1 MKKLMAI
8 SLAVCLTF
16 AMTAC
21 GETSEDSNKKE
32 SKASASMQEDVSK
45 TDVEEEIASSAEES
59 KAEVESENSEPTAE
73 SETNSASGKDDS
85 QSADITFDEFQAIA
99 DDAANASTIDD
110 AEKIILE
117 KLPVDLDSRNV
128 SEYDYTEANNGWDW
142 TYYGISYTLKTPLNL
157 FGDDNFGNP
166 MPPVNVICV
175 AVSTTDKTQSPS
187 SAMTPNNVQI
197 RMMDPYEQRKEYES
211 NTDYNILDRV
221 SAVKSSLRDTFDAK
235 YGESDDGFKWHSA
248 ESACDINYSMESSEE
263 VEHVVI
269 FDYQK

>member
-1 MKKLMAI
+1 MKKLMAM
-8 SLAVCLTF
+8 SLAVCLAF

-21 GETSEDSNKKE
+21 GETSGDSEKE
-32 SKASASMQEDVSK
+32 KNENKASASVQEDVSK
-45 TDVEEEIASSAEES
+45 ADVEEEVASS
-59 KAEVESENSEPTAE
+59 TE
-73 SETNSASGKDDS
+73 SETESVSGEDDS
-85 QSADITFDEFQAIA
+85 QSADITFDEFQSIA
-99 DDAANASTIDD
+99 DEAANASTIDD

-128 SEYDYTEANNGWDW
+128 SEYDYTEANDGWDW
-142 TYYGISYTLKTPLNL
+142 TYYGISYSLKTPLNL

-187 SAMTPNNVQI
+187 SSMTPNNVQI

-211 NTDYNILDRV
+211 NTDYDIMDRV
-221 SAVKSSLRDTFDAK
+221 SAVKSSLRDTFDAQ
-235 YGESDDGFKWHSA
+235 YGKSDDGFIWHSV
-248 ESACDINYSMESSEE
+248 ESACDINYSMESSGE